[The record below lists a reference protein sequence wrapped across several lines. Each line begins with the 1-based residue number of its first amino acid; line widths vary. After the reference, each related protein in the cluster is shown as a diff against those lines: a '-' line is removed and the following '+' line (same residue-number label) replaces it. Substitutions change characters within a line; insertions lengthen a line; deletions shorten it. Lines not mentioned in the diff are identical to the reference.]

1 MLTSRRQ
8 TNGGYAL
15 PLVLI
20 VSLILFIGT
29 LAFSSRS
36 GSGLFGAF
44 AQSVNSEA
52 RQTAESA
59 IEEFKDAM
67 NREQNRG
74 ILVAGSAST
83 GDWNS
88 ATNPCTKYN
97 DSGVLVNASSLSVVG
112 ADRDRFLPG
121 GSPKQLITGSSNRT
135 FEVESVQYLD
145 QNRNTFAAAFSSDP
159 DFYNDIVDGSKRTLI
174 RITVIGRVVRN
185 GRSSTAR
192 VAREFEVVPK
202 CCKRSFGSQGAVN
215 WGRDLGVCAITR
227 PGGGRPVLGGLN
239 GGKVSGSSGG
249 FKIVDE
255 NGNSNI
261 KAVCWAGNG
270 TLPVGV
276 SSDLSGT
283 PNPDCATSDMAIGN
297 EKGNKKIILRLKVLL
312 VSIQNFFLWHC
323 LPMPLELALKQ
334 GEPEKRLA

>member
-1 MLTSRRQ
+1 
-8 TNGGYAL
+8 
-15 PLVLI
+15 
-20 VSLILFIGT
+20 
-29 LAFSSRS
+29 
-36 GSGLFGAF
+36 
-44 AQSVNSEA
+44 
-52 RQTAESA
+52 
-59 IEEFKDAM
+59 
-67 NREQNRG
+67 
-74 ILVAGSAST
+74 
-83 GDWNS
+83 
-88 ATNPCTKYN
+88 
-97 DSGVLVNASSLSVVG
+97 
-112 ADRDRFLPG
+112 
-121 GSPKQLITGSSNRT
+121 
-135 FEVESVQYLD
+135 VQYLD

-283 PNPDCATSDMAIGN
+283 PNPDCATTDMAIGN
-297 EKGNKKIILRLKVLL
+297 EKGNKKNNTTSKSSVSFNPELFPLALSTYASGVSPQAGRAREAISIGNNKPRYIYFDSVAQETRLCDISGSTLSNCTRLDGRALGTSATPATSTSLDPCYIVTVANPTASPPSPYPEVNCRLK
-312 VSIQNFFLWHC
+312 SI
-323 LPMPLELALKQ
+323 
-334 GEPEKRLA
+334 